1 MKKIFTSIFRPAV
14 LLSLGLALTFG
25 CQQINPLE
33 GVELTV
39 NNNIYKSPI
48 LIEFVDAN
56 PNSKTLPKDLT
67 VTISGPGK
75 DLVFTDLG
83 GKDFKVA
90 GNLLS
95 VVLGQNA
102 NPTESAPVEFTVS
115 VKGPNYVSTNYSVV
129 VTDLESLPIE
139 YH

>member
-48 LIEFVDAN
+48 LIQFVDAN

-67 VTISGPGK
+67 VTISGLAK
-75 DLVFTDLG
+75 TLFL
-83 GKDFKVA
+83 
-90 GNLLS
+90 
-95 VVLGQNA
+95 QI
-102 NPTESAPVEFTVS
+102 
-115 VKGPNYVSTNYSVV
+115 
-129 VTDLESLPIE
+129 LEEKTLR
-139 YH
+139 